1 MRVVFSYRVLL
12 VDFYC
17 LPIVSVPTFELVI
30 VLKPVISVDDLI
42 TFMALTLPSVE
53 KMMRNGALGTLSA
66 EAPLRMYWFELKS
79 IGYDCAPERSK

>member
-1 MRVVFSYRVLL
+1 
-12 VDFYC
+12 
-17 LPIVSVPTFELVI
+17 VSVPTFELVI

-66 EAPLRMYWFELKS
+66 EAPYECIGLSLRASDTIVLQNAAS
-79 IGYDCAPERSK
+79 NCR